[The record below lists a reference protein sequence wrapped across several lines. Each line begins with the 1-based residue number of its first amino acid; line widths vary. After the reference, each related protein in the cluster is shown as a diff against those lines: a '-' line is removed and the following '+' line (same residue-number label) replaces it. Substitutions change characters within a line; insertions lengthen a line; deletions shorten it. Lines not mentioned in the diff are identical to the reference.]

1 MSTSPG
7 DALAEV
13 IRAEYPRILATLIR
27 VTGDV
32 NLAEDALQDAVVR
45 ALQTWPRDGLPL
57 SPKAWLTTAA
67 RRCAIDRI
75 RREAMRTGKEAAAVF
90 VFDSDGPEPPDSVV
104 QDDLLRLVFTC
115 CHPALATDTQVA
127 LSLRTLAGLTT
138 TEVSRALL
146 VPEPTMAKR
155 LTRAKQ
161 KIAHA
166 GIPYRVPTD
175 SELPDR
181 LPAVAATV
189 YLIFNEGYA
198 SVGAEPIR
206 AGLVGEAIRLG
217 RLLLELMPDEA
228 SVRGLLALMLL
239 QDSRRLARVASD
251 GSLTVLAEQDRSRW
265 DRNQIDEGVVLVGS
279 ALARS
284 PERPDPYVV
293 QAAVAACHAIA
304 PRYEDT
310 DWAAV
315 VSWYDVLLT
324 VSDNPI
330 VRLNRAAALAEL
342 AGPTVSLSEI
352 DRITGLESYPWWHAA
367 RGELLLR
374 LGRFDESA
382 AAADRASGLGLSEP
396 HLAHLRRRLA
406 AGVAPGVE
414 PGVLPGS

>member
-1 MSTSPG
+1 
-7 DALAEV
+7 
-13 IRAEYPRILATLIR
+13 
-27 VTGDV
+27 
-32 NLAEDALQDAVVR
+32 
-45 ALQTWPRDGLPL
+45 
-57 SPKAWLTTAA
+57 LTT
-67 RRCAIDRI
+67 
-75 RREAMRTGKEAAAVF
+75 
-90 VFDSDGPEPPDSVV
+90 S
-104 QDDLLRLVFTC
+104 
-115 CHPALATDTQVA
+115 
-127 LSLRTLAGLTT
+127 
-138 TEVSRALL
+138 EVSRALL

-166 GIPYRVPTD
+166 GIPYRVPPD

-239 QDSRRLARVASD
+239 QDSRRLARVAPD

-265 DRNQIDEGVVLVGS
+265 DRSQIDEGVILVGS

-374 LGRFDESA
+374 LGRLNESA
-382 AAADRASGLGLSEP
+382 AAADQASALGLTEP

-406 AGVAPGVE
+406 AGGV
-414 PGVLPGS
+414 GSG

>member
-1 MSTSPG
+1 V
-7 DALAEV
+7 L
-13 IRAEYPRILATLIR
+13 
-27 VTGDV
+27 
-32 NLAEDALQDAVVR
+32 
-45 ALQTWPRDGLPL
+45 
-57 SPKAWLTTAA
+57 
-67 RRCAIDRI
+67 
-75 RREAMRTGKEAAAVF
+75 
-90 VFDSDGPEPPDSVV
+90 DSEGPEPPESVV

-138 TEVSRALL
+138 SEVSRALL

-239 QDSRRLARVASD
+239 QDSRRLARVAPD

-265 DRNQIDEGVVLVGS
+265 DRSQIDEGVILVGS

>member
-32 NLAEDALQDAVVR
+32 NLAEDALQDALVR
-45 ALQTWPRDGLPL
+45 ALQTWPRDGLPD

-75 RREAMRTGKEAAAVF
+75 RREAMRTGKEAAAMF
-90 VFDSDGPEPPDSVV
+90 VLDSDAPEPPESVV

-138 TEVSRALL
+138 SEVSRALL

-166 GIPYRVPTD
+166 GIPYRVPPD

-239 QDSRRLARVASD
+239 QDSRRLARVAPD

-265 DRNQIDEGVVLVGS
+265 DRGQIDEGVILVGS

-284 PERPDPYVV
+284 PDRPDPYVV
-293 QAAVAACHAIA
+293 QAAIAACHAIA
-304 PRYEDT
+304 PRSEDT
-310 DWAAV
+310 DWGAI

-324 VSDNPI
+324 VSDNPV

-342 AGPTVSLSEI
+342 VGPSVSLAEI
-352 DRITGLESYPWWHAA
+352 DRIAGLESYPWWHAA

-382 AAADRASGLGLSEP
+382 AAADRASALGLTDP

-406 AGVAPGVE
+406 AGVVPGVV
-414 PGVLPGS
+414 PGP